1 MVKEY
6 KFVEIIEK
14 LKNVEGGIDSG
25 GFRVSIGDISML
37 GERLK
42 VEFFWGM
49 EDNGKCMVLL
59 WEIDDRKI
67 RGVSY
72 YVRNLKRLRDI

>member
-1 MVKEY
+1 M
-6 KFVEIIEK
+6 I
-14 LKNVEGGIDSG
+14 
-25 GFRVSIGDISML
+25 SIGDILML

-42 VEFFWGM
+42 VEFFLGM

-72 YVRNLKRLRDI
+72 YVRN